1 VQNIVADSR
10 RAVEE
15 MLRALEDH
23 VGQREE
29 MVQSSCFTG
38 PEETGMVLT
47 KRVTNGMDYGLI
59 DHKDTKTKCRRLN
72 KLTCKVTL
80 RQVFICLRK
89 PPPHLGYVWG
99 GD

>member
-1 VQNIVADSR
+1 MFGLQEHYKYFHVQKLVTDSR

-29 MVQSSCFTG
+29 MVQPSCFTG

-47 KRVTNGMDYGLI
+47 KKG
-59 DHKDTKTKCRRLN
+59 HK
-72 KLTCKVTL
+72 
-80 RQVFICLRK
+80 
-89 PPPHLGYVWG
+89 
-99 GD
+99 